1 MRRFL
6 CYFVH
11 VEGGKEVKK
20 SMMRMVWT
28 VLLSSSLLFAG
39 CSTTSQTNA
48 GGEQAGA
55 AGSTLEKAKQ
65 QGFVTI
71 GFANEVPYAYA
82 TPDGKLT
89 GEAVE
94 VARVVLERMG
104 IPEMN
109 GVLTEFGSLIPG
121 LKAKRFD
128 IITAGMYITPK
139 RSQEVAFANPEYSIG
154 EAIAVKKGNPLNLRS
169 YQDIAANPAAKI
181 AVMSGAI
188 EMEYLEKSGV
198 KKEQMVLVPD
208 QPSAVSALQSG
219 RADAITMTGPSLQAV
234 LDSAK
239 DDSLERVM
247 DFIQPEIDGKS
258 IRGYGAAAF
267 RKEDEDFVKA
277 YNEELQKL
285 KDSGELLKIL
295 EPFGFTEQEL
305 PGDMTAEELSKE

>member
-1 MRRFL
+1 M
-6 CYFVH
+6 
-11 VEGGKEVKK
+11 KK
-20 SMMRMVWT
+20 SMMSFVCT
-28 VLLSSSLLFAG
+28 AILSTSLLFAG
-39 CSTTSQTNA
+39 CAADNSQIGA
-48 GGEQAGA
+48 PGGEQASG
-55 AGSTLEKAKQ
+55 GSALEKAKQ
-65 QGFVTI
+65 QGFVTV

-109 GVLTEFGSLIPG
+109 GILTEFGSLIPG
-121 LKAKRFD
+121 LKANRFD

-139 RSQEVAFANPEYSIG
+139 RAQEVAFANPEYSIG
-154 EAIAVKKGNPLNLRS
+154 EAIAVKKGNPSNLKS
-169 YQDIAANPAAKI
+169 YADIAANPSAKI
-181 AVMSGAI
+181 AVMGGAI
-188 EMEYLEKSGV
+188 EIEYLEKSGV

-239 DDSLERVM
+239 DDNLERVM
-247 DFIQPEIDGKS
+247 DFVQPEIDGKS

-267 RKEDEDFVKA
+267 RKEDEDFVAA
-277 YNEELQKL
+277 YNAELQKL
-285 KDSGELLKIL
+285 KESGELLKIL

-305 PGDMTAEELSKE
+305 PGDMTAEELAKE

>member
-6 CYFVH
+6 LYFVH
-11 VEGGKEVKK
+11 VGGGKEVKK

-28 VLLSSSLLFAG
+28 ALLSSSLLFAG
-39 CSTTSQTNA
+39 CSTTSQTNV
-48 GGEQAGA
+48 GGEQAGS
-55 AGSTLEKAKQ
+55 AGSTLEMAKQQ

-139 RSQEVAFANPEYSIG
+139 RAQEVAFANPEYSIG

-169 YQDIAANPAAKI
+169 YQDIAANPASKI

-198 KKEQMVLVPD
+198 KK
-208 QPSAVSALQSG
+208 
-219 RADAITMTGPSLQAV
+219 
-234 LDSAK
+234 
-239 DDSLERVM
+239 
-247 DFIQPEIDGKS
+247 
-258 IRGYGAAAF
+258 
-267 RKEDEDFVKA
+267 
-277 YNEELQKL
+277 
-285 KDSGELLKIL
+285 
-295 EPFGFTEQEL
+295 
-305 PGDMTAEELSKE
+305 

>member
-1 MRRFL
+1 M
-6 CYFVH
+6 
-11 VEGGKEVKK
+11 KK
-20 SMMRMVWT
+20 SMMRFVCT
-28 VLLSSSLLFAG
+28 AILSSSLLFAG
-39 CSTTSQTNA
+39 CSADTAQTGA
-48 GGEQAGA
+48 PGGEQASG
-55 AGSTLEKAKQ
+55 GSTLEKAKQ
-65 QGFVTI
+65 QGFVTV

-121 LKAKRFD
+121 LKANRFD

-139 RSQEVAFANPEYSIG
+139 RAQEVAFANPEYSIG
-154 EAIAVKKGNPLNLRS
+154 EAIAVKKGNPLNLKS
-169 YQDIAANPAAKI
+169 YADIAANPAAKI
-181 AVMSGAI
+181 AVMGGAI
-188 EMEYLEKSGV
+188 EIEYLEKSGV

-247 DFIQPEIDGKS
+247 DFVQPEIDGKS
-258 IRGYGAAAF
+258 VRGYGAAAF
-267 RKEDEDFVKA
+267 RKEDADFVAA
-277 YNEELQKL
+277 YNAELQKL
-285 KDSGELLKIL
+285 KESGELLKIL

-305 PGDMTAEELSKE
+305 PGEMTAEELIKE